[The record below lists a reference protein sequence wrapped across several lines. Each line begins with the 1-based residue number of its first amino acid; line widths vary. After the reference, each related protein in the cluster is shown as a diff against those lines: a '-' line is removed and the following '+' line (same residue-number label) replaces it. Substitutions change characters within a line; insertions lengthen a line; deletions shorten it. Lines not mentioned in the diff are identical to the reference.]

1 MSFLSTPPVSV
12 VPALGD
18 PTLAQW
24 QAVLD
29 TSGEAFIGLTPD
41 WDIGSWNAAAERLL
55 GWPAEEIIG
64 RPILDTITP
73 GHLRAASESRLTAL
87 ATPEGHAALSEAVE
101 LIVVHRDG
109 HEVSVESR
117 LGRVWSAG
125 QWHPYAFLKDITQRR
140 RAEQSLAQ
148 SEHLRRVLAES
159 SGDVISRHA
168 PDGRILYVSDAC
180 HGLLGLRA
188 DELLDRDPIELLHP
202 DDAADLAPG
211 SGAQPPESQ
220 RELTLRLRHRNGQ
233 WVWVEAVPLILRDG
247 EGRIEEIQVY
257 SRDITDRKA
266 REDQFHQE
274 SKLESLGRLSAG
286 LAHEI
291 NSPIQFVGDNARFL
305 AEAYQDLIRI
315 VLFYRG
321 LLDST
326 DPMSWDERR
335 ARMRVAEEGIEFDYL
350 QTDIPSAVEQ
360 TLHGIERV
368 ATIVRAMKTFSHP
381 GNQEQV
387 PADLNEALAATVT
400 VTRHQVNSVAD
411 LHLDLA
417 DLPPVRCNIADLN
430 QVFLNLIV
438 NAADAIADTGEPG
451 TIGVT
456 TALDGDHVT
465 IAISD
470 TGGGIPDDVMS
481 KIFDPFFTTKDV
493 GRGSGQGLPL
503 ARAVVHE
510 GHAGTL
516 TVDTT
521 IGSGTTFTI
530 RLPID
535 GNPVAAVNA

>member
-1 MSFLSTPPVSV
+1 VDDE
-12 VPALGD
+12 A
-18 PTLAQW
+18 LAQW
-24 QAVLD
+24 HAVLD
-29 TSGEAFIGLTPD
+29 TTGEAFIGLTPA
-41 WDIGSWNAAAERLL
+41 WEIRTWNAAAEGLL
-55 GWPAEEIIG
+55 GWTAEEIVG
-64 RPILDTITP
+64 RKLLETVVSP
-73 GHLRAASESRLTAL
+73 GRREQSHSRLTAL
-87 ATPEGHAALSEAVE
+87 QSDTRPEFLGEPVE
-101 LIVVHRDG
+101 LVTVHRDG
-109 HEVSVESR
+109 HDIWVEAR
-117 LGRVWSAG
+117 IGRVWWAG
-125 QWHPYAFLKDITQRR
+125 EWHPHAFLRDMTERR
-140 RAEQSLAQ
+140 RTAHSLAR
-148 SEHLRRVLAES
+148 SEELHRVLAES

-180 HGLLGLRA
+180 YGLLGLHP
-188 DELLDRDPIELLHP
+188 DELLDRGAAEFLHP
-202 DDAADLAPG
+202 DDAADLAPAA
-211 SGAQPPESQ
+211 GAVAPPESP
-220 RELTLRLRHRNGQ
+220 RELTLRLRHRDGH
-233 WVWVEAVPLILRDG
+233 WVWVESIPLILRDAAG
-247 EGRIEEIQVY
+247 SVEEVQVY
-257 SRDITDRKA
+257 TRNITDRKA

-321 LLDST
+321 LLDSA

-350 QTDIPSAVEQ
+350 QTEIPSAVEQ

-381 GNQEQV
+381 GHQEQV

-400 VTRHQVNSVAD
+400 VTRHQVNSVAE
-411 LHLDLA
+411 LQLELA

-451 TIGVT
+451 VIGVT

-470 TGGGIPDDVMS
+470 TGGGIPDDVRS

-493 GRGSGQGLPL
+493 GRGTGQGLPL

-516 TVDTT
+516 AVDTRL
-521 IGSGTTFTI
+521 GSGTTFTM

-535 GNPVAAVNA
+535 GKHTATAAEV